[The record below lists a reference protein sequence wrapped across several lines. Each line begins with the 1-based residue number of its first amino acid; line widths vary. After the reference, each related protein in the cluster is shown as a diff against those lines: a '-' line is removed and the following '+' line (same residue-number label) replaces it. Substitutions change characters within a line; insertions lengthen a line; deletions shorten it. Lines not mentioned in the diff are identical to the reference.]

1 MKSSIDS
8 NGWTLTIHENIGDL
22 DKVQLHEVARL
33 CNQHYVVVFRN
44 QDLTIEDQMR
54 VASSIGAVK
63 LNHGRDDAER
73 ERIMIEPGVI
83 RVTGEL
89 NAKGEKGLFGHD
101 EELDWHTHHANAV
114 KRYPFVW
121 LYAVK
126 GSRGSRTSWINQEM
140 AFKDLP
146 ESMQKELEGIKYAS
160 GYKVGSFS
168 DMAVA
173 KEKINYENPINL
185 VHTNKEGKKGLYFP
199 FQQVYDIVEGATKEQ
214 WKELH
219 RFLKSH
225 CTQEKYIYHHD
236 WQDKDLVISEQ
247 WLSIHKRWQ
256 FAGMENR
263 LLHRIAF
270 DYDKAYTK
278 EVAR

>member
-1 MKSSIDS
+1 MRSSTHS
-8 NGWTLTIHENIGDL
+8 NGWTLTIDEHIRSLSQE
-22 DKVQLHEVARL
+22 QLYEIAKL
-33 CNQHYVVVFRN
+33 CNRHYVVVFRN
-44 QDLTIEDQMR
+44 QHLTVEDQMR
-54 VASSIGAVK
+54 ITSSIGTVK
-63 LNHGRDDAER
+63 LDHGRNDAEK
-73 ERIMIEPGVI
+73 ERILIEPGVI

-89 NAKGEKGLFGHD
+89 NSKGEKGLFGHD

-114 KRYPFVW
+114 RRYPFVW

-126 GSRGSRTSWINQEM
+126 GSAGSRTSWINQEM
-140 AFKDLP
+140 AYNDLP
-146 ESMQKELEGIKYAS
+146 ASVRKQLQGIKYAS

-173 KEKINYENPINL
+173 KEKINYENPISV

-214 WKELH
+214 WEELH
-219 RFLKSH
+219 KFLKRH

-236 WQDKDLVISEQ
+236 WRDKDLVISEQ

-256 FAGMENR
+256 FDGMKNR

-278 EVAR
+278 AVA

>member
-1 MKSSIDS
+1 MRSSTHH
-8 NGWTLTIHENIGDL
+8 NGWTLTIDEDIRSL
-22 DKVQLHEVARL
+22 SQEQLYEIAKL
-33 CNQHYVVVFRN
+33 CNRHYVVVFKN
-44 QDLTIEDQMR
+44 QDLTVEDQMR
-54 VASSIGAVK
+54 ITSSIGTVK
-63 LNHGRDDAER
+63 LDHGRDDAEKQ
-73 ERIMIEPGVI
+73 RILIQPGVI

-89 NAKGEKGLFGHD
+89 NSKGEKGLFGHD
-101 EELDWHTHHANAV
+101 DELDWHTHHANAV

-126 GSRGSRTSWINQEM
+126 GSAGSRTSWINQEM
-140 AFKDLP
+140 AYNDLP
-146 ESMQKELEGIKYAS
+146 ASVRKQLQGIKYAS

-173 KEKINYENPINL
+173 KEKINYENPISI

-199 FQQVYDIVEGATKEQ
+199 FQQVYDIVEGTTKEK

-219 RFLKSH
+219 KFLRRH
-225 CTQEKYIYHHD
+225 CTQEKYIYHHE

-256 FAGMENR
+256 FDGMKNR

-278 EVAR
+278 EVA

>member
-1 MKSSIDS
+1 MKLSIDS
-8 NGWTLTIHENIGDL
+8 NGWTLTIHEDIKSL
-22 DKVQLHEVARL
+22 SVTQLHEVAKL
-33 CNQHYVVVFRN
+33 CNRHFVVVFRDQN
-44 QDLTIEDQMR
+44 LTIQDQMR
-54 VASSIGAVK
+54 IASSIGTVK
-63 LNHGRDDAER
+63 LDHGKNDE
-73 ERIMIEPGVI
+73 EKQRILIEPGVI

-89 NAKGEKGLFGHD
+89 NANGDKGLFGHD

-126 GSRGSRTSWINQEM
+126 GSAGSRTSWINQEM
-140 AFKDLP
+140 AYNDLSI
-146 ESMQKELEGIKYAS
+146 EMKRKLETIKYAS

-168 DMAVA
+168 NMAVA
-173 KEKINYENPINL
+173 KEKINYENPISL

-199 FQQVYDIVEGATKEQ
+199 FQQVYDIVEGATREE

-219 RFLKSH
+219 KLLKDH
-225 CTQEKYIYHHD
+225 CTQEKYIYHHA
-236 WQDKDLVISEQ
+236 WQDNDLVISEQ
-247 WLSIHKRWQ
+247 WLSIHKRWS
-256 FAGMENR
+256 FDGMKNR

-278 EVAR
+278 ELA